1 MHAIALLPRLLD
13 VIEHEILPK
22 TLAGVAVG
30 NKVFGAAIVNVCP
43 GYAGLSITQS
53 YWFGV
58 PTIIGRDELHSPEI
72 EAAID
77 GENTVF
83 FESDSVADLGR
94 TLETVVGERES
105 RGRIV
110 PDVGPV
116 EPGPRH
122 KRVSDVNRPGGHD

>member
-1 MHAIALLPRLLD
+1 MTAYD
-13 VIEHEILPK
+13 E
-22 TLAGVAVG
+22 LAV
-30 NKVFGAAIVNVCP
+30 VFGAAIVNVCP

-94 TLETVVGERES
+94 ALETVVGERAMWLA
-105 RGRIV
+105 RGEAIAQACSERYSLEAMVDGLVSAFVADERVRAV
-110 PDVGPV
+110 P
-116 EPGPRH
+116 
-122 KRVSDVNRPGGHD
+122 